1 MNHFIQKTFQL
12 KDPNIT
18 IDMDRVEEQHYK
30 GRLSLFY
37 FGTLTY
43 VPKACECC
51 GIVNDAYQVVKN
63 GTRHSRLTLASITGL
78 PAYLN
83 LAKQRFKCKTCGQSF
98 TAKTS
103 FVDPHCFI
111 SKRVTQMIM
120 DRATRVMSEVDIAKD
135 THVSPNTVRRV
146 IHQAAATLRIRPTSS
161 LPEHLCFD
169 EFKSV
174 KSVKAAMSF
183 IYCDAINHQ
192 VVDVVED
199 RKAGTLKN
207 YFIRYDL
214 AVRRQ
219 VKSVT
224 IDMYEPYIQV
234 IHRWFPNADIIMD
247 PFHLIQALNRELSQ
261 YRVQFMNTIR
271 TKDRRL
277 YNKLKRYWKLIQKNP
292 NDLKA
297 TTYHRFPLFDWL
309 TNTQGIVDYLL
320 AQDTQLKATYQIVH
334 QLGDAYRTNNWPRFE
349 STLIQAKQLQ
359 LPAGLRRVLR
369 SFKKYQTYIHN
380 TFSYPGLTNGPI
392 EGINNKIKVLKRT
405 AYGYRNYSHFRDRI
419 LLMTRLY
426 VPQTNKKD
434 QATTYAA

>member
-1 MNHFIQKTFQL
+1 
-12 KDPNIT
+12 
-18 IDMDRVEEQHYK
+18 
-30 GRLSLFY
+30 
-37 FGTLTY
+37 
-43 VPKACECC
+43 
-51 GIVNDAYQVVKN
+51 
-63 GTRHSRLTLASITGL
+63 
-78 PAYLN
+78 
-83 LAKQRFKCKTCGQSF
+83 
-98 TAKTS
+98 
-103 FVDPHCFI
+103 
-111 SKRVTQMIM
+111 
-120 DRATRVMSEVDIAKD
+120 
-135 THVSPNTVRRV
+135 
-146 IHQAAATLRIRPTSS
+146 
-161 LPEHLCFD
+161 
-169 EFKSV
+169 
-174 KSVKAAMSF
+174 MSF

-199 RKAGTLKN
+199 RKAGSLGN

-234 IHRWFPNADIIMD
+234 IQRWFPNPDIIMD
-247 PFHLIQALNRELSQ
+247 PFHLIQALNCELSQ

-277 YNKLKRYWKLIQKNP
+277 YNKLKRFWKLIQKNP

-320 AQDTQLKATYQIVH
+320 AQDTQLKATYQIVY

-359 LPAGLRRVLR
+359 LPAGLKRVLR
-369 SFKKYQTYIHN
+369 SFKKYKTYIHN